1 MSIGTIIYGPRYIGK
16 TAFTLALPKSTYW
29 MTTARNSR
37 KRNVTISGWERFTDT
52 IVKLSEKQ
60 PYEYIVVDQFNRL
73 YEMCVDY
80 VCKQENEEHPSTSGN
95 RKPLLWEKIKKEMS
109 EQLFT
114 LSDCANQIFYL
125 TDMETKNLDSS
136 LYKGTMMYPKLD
148 WVLEDIMPHITQQT
162 IAMVPTYKS
171 VKRVSKATGEIAYVR
186 KEKRVMI
193 CSARPDIYAG
203 DSTGLLPKEFD
214 AGESGEEA
222 FNTYNSYMK
231 KDK

>member
-16 TAFTLALPKSTYW
+16 TSFIEQVCDYIWDSGIYVHSGGWKQFKRDCETEEANLTVGIDGIGDMFALC
-29 MTTARNSR
+29 
-37 KRNVTISGWERFTDT
+37 V
-52 IVKLSEKQ
+52 
-60 PYEYIVVDQFNRL
+60 EYIC
-73 YEMCVDY
+73 E
-80 VCKQENEEHPSTSGN
+80 QENEEHPSTSGN
-95 RKPLLWEKIKKEMS
+95 RKPLLWEKIKGEMRDV
-109 EQLFT
+109 LFT
-114 LSDCANQIFYL
+114 LSDKVDHLYFTA
-125 TDMETKNLDSS
+125 DMETKNLDSS

-171 VKRVSKATGEIAYVR
+171 VKRVSKATGEITYVR